1 VESGKLSDEVDAAK
15 GEPVQDPNE
24 IANLE
29 DRRDE
34 TKLYGVVGLSMAGA
48 AAVAAGALLFLQD
61 DAPPKAEAS
70 SQARLVPNAG
80 PRHIGA
86 QFSMR
91 F

>member
-1 VESGKLSDEVDAAK
+1 
-15 GEPVQDPNE
+15 
-24 IANLE
+24 NLE
-29 DRRDE
+29 DRRDS

-48 AAVAAGALLFLQD
+48 AAVAAGALLIFQD
-61 DAPPKAEAS
+61 DEAPPKAEGVS
-70 SQARLVPNAG
+70 EARLVPNAG

>member
-1 VESGKLSDEVDAAK
+1 
-15 GEPVQDPNE
+15 
-24 IANLE
+24 LE
-29 DRRDE
+29 DRRDA

-48 AAVAAGALLFLQD
+48 AAVAAGALLLFQD
-61 DAPPKAEAS
+61 EPAPKKEAS
-70 SQARLVPNAG
+70 SEARLIPSAG